1 MIYKMLVL
9 AAGGSLGT
17 VFRFLVY
24 TFFEKNYQSDFPWA
38 TFTVNTLGSF
48 LIGFLWGY
56 FSNHYLS
63 PGLRML
69 VFVGFLGS
77 FTTFSTF
84 AFDNFSLLRDG
95 EFRFMIIYLVM
106 TNVVGIGLAIGGY
119 FLSKQIA

>member
-1 MIYKMLVL
+1 MIYKLLVL

-17 VFRFLVY
+17 TIRFLVY
-24 TFFEKNYQSDFPWA
+24 TFFEKNVQSDFPWA

-56 FSNHYLS
+56 FANHYIS
-63 PGLRML
+63 SGLRML
-69 VFVGFLGS
+69 IFVGFLGS

-95 EFRFMIIYLVM
+95 EFRFMIIYLLI
-106 TNVVGIGLAIGGY
+106 TNILGIGLAMGGY
-119 FLSKQIA
+119 FLSKQLP

>member
-1 MIYKMLVL
+1 MIYKLLVL
-9 AAGGSLGT
+9 SVGGGLGT

-95 EFRFMIIYLVM
+95 EFRFMIAYLFM
-106 TNVVGIGLAIGGY
+106 TNILGIGLAIGGY

>member
-1 MIYKMLVL
+1 MIYKLLVL
-9 AAGGSLGT
+9 SVGGGLGT

-95 EFRFMIIYLVM
+95 EFRFMIAYLFM
-106 TNVVGIGLAIGGY
+106 TNILGIGLAIGGY
-119 FLSKQIA
+119 FLSKHIA

>member
-1 MIYKMLVL
+1 MIYKLLVL

-17 VFRFLVY
+17 TLRFLVY
-24 TFFEKNYQSDFPWA
+24 TFFEKHHQTDFPWA
-38 TFTVNTLGSF
+38 TFTVNILGSF

-56 FSNHYLS
+56 FTNHYLS

-69 VFVGFLGS
+69 IFVSFLGS

-95 EFRFMIIYLVM
+95 EIRFMIVYLLLS
-106 TNVVGIGLAIGGY
+106 NILGIGLAIGGY
-119 FLSKQIA
+119 LLSKQLP

>member
-1 MIYKMLVL
+1 MIYKLLILSV
-9 AAGGSLGT
+9 GGSLGT
-17 VFRFLVY
+17 TLRFLVY
-24 TFFEKNYQSDFPWA
+24 MFFEKNQGSNFPWA

-48 LIGFLWGY
+48 FIGFLWGY
-56 FSNHYLS
+56 FASHYLS

-95 EFRFMIIYLVM
+95 EIKLMVLYLLL
-106 TNVVGIGLAIGGY
+106 TNIVGVGLAIGG
-119 FLSKQIA
+119 FLLSKVVS

>member
-17 VFRFLVY
+17 VIRFLVF

-69 VFVGFLGS
+69 IFVGFLGS

-95 EFRFMIIYLVM
+95 EFRFMVIYLFM
-106 TNVVGIGLAIGGY
+106 TNILGIGLAIGGY